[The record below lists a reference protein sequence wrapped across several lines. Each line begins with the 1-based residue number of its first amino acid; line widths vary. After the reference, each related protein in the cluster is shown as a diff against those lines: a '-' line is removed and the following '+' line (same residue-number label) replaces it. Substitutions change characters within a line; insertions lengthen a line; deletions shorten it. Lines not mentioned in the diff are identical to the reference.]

1 MNIVLVGAGRMGREI
16 AFRLA
21 DEGHDITV
29 VDNDAGCLEQVAN
42 TIDAMTL
49 LGNGADY
56 SVLSE
61 AGVADAD
68 LLIAVTNEDAVNMLC
83 CLTGK
88 KLGVKNTVARVRTME
103 YFRQMVFLK
112 DELGL
117 SLVLNPEQLAAAEI
131 SRILRFPSAAKVDSF
146 AKGRA
151 EMVEHT
157 VADGCPLCGM
167 RLDHLRGKLTNG
179 LLIAVVERGE
189 RVMIPRGDFT
199 VEAGDVIHVV
209 GSPSAISGF
218 FKEIGAYKRSVRS
231 VMILGGGRIS
241 LYLTG
246 YLQGAGIKVKIIERS
261 EDHCKTLKEFLP
273 KAEIL
278 LGDGTDPAVL
288 HEEGIL
294 TTDAFVALT
303 GSDQDNIITGMY
315 ARREGVGKVV
325 VKVNEDTFRLMAGNT
340 GLDSFVLPKNS
351 AAETVVSYVR
361 GVQHS
366 IHTVGIESLHDIAYG
381 KAEVLEFSINGDAPN
396 LGVPIKDLAIR
407 RDTLIAAII
416 RKSSCI
422 VPGGND
428 TMERGDTVIAVTTKF
443 GMKGFADIFE
453 D

>member
-29 VDNDAGCLEQVAN
+29 VDNDADCLEQIAN
-42 TIDAMTL
+42 TVDAMTL

-56 SVLSE
+56 SVLSQ
-61 AGVADAD
+61 AGVGEAD

-83 CLTGK
+83 CLSGK

-117 SLVLNPEQLAAAEI
+117 SLVLNPEQAAAAEI

-157 VADGCPLCGM
+157 VMEGCPLCGL
-167 RLDHLRGKLTNG
+167 RLDKLRSKLTNG
-179 LLIAVVERGE
+179 ILIAVVERNE
-189 RVMIPRGDFT
+189 QVLIPRGDF
-199 VEAGDVIHVV
+199 VLQAGDVMHVV
-209 GSPSAISGF
+209 GSPAAISGF
-218 FKEIGAYKRSVRS
+218 FKEIGSYKRSVRNA
-231 VMILGGGRIS
+231 MLLGGGRIS
-241 LYLTG
+241 LYLGT
-246 YLQGAGIKVKIIERS
+246 YLIGAGIRVKIIERS
-261 EDHCKTLKEFLP
+261 AEHCEILKEMLP

-278 LGDGTDPAVL
+278 LGDGTDPRVL
-288 HEEGIL
+288 EEEGIR
-294 TTDAFVALT
+294 TADAFVALT
-303 GSDQDNIITGMY
+303 GSDQNNIITGMF
-315 ARREGVGKVV
+315 AQREGVGKVV
-325 VKVNEDTFRLMAGNT
+325 VKVNEDTFKLMAGSQK
-340 GLDSFVLPKNS
+340 LDSFVLPKNS
-351 AAETVVSYVR
+351 AAEIIVSYVR
-361 GVQHS
+361 GMQHS
-366 IHTVGIESLHDIAYG
+366 IHSVGIESLHDIAYG

-396 LGVPIKDLAIR
+396 LGVPIKDLGIR

-416 RKSSCI
+416 RNYQCI
-422 VPGGND
+422 IPGGND
-428 TMERGDTVIAVTTKF
+428 TMEKNDTVIAVTTKF

>member
-1 MNIVLVGAGRMGREI
+1 MNIVLVGAGRMGGEI
-16 AFRLA
+16 AIRLA

-29 VDNDAGCLEQVAN
+29 VDSDAERLEQIAN
-42 TIDAMTL
+42 TVDAMTL

-83 CLTGK
+83 CLSGK

-103 YFRQMVFLK
+103 YFQQMVFLK

-117 SLVLNPEQLAAAEI
+117 SLVLNPEQAAAAEI

-157 VADGCPLCGM
+157 VEAGSPLCSL
-167 RLDHLRGKLTNG
+167 RLDRLRSKHGG
-179 LLIAVVERGE
+179 ILIAVVERGE
-189 RVMIPRGDFT
+189 DVFIPRGDF
-199 VEAGDVIHVV
+199 VLQEGDAIHVV
-209 GSPSAISGF
+209 GSPNAISGF
-218 FKEIGAYKRSVRS
+218 FKGIGCYKRSVRD
-231 VMILGGGRIS
+231 VMLLGGGRIS
-241 LYLTG
+241 LYLG
-246 YLQGAGIKVKIIERS
+246 AYLMGAGIRVKIMERD
-261 EDHCKTLKEFLP
+261 EQHCETIKEILP
-273 KAEIL
+273 KAEVL
-278 LGDGTDPAVL
+278 LGDGTDPKVL
-288 HEEGIL
+288 VEEGIRSA
-294 TTDAFVALT
+294 DAFVALT
-303 GSDQDNIITGMY
+303 GSDQNNIITSMF
-315 ARREGVGKVV
+315 AQREGVGKVI
-325 VKVNEDTFRLMAGNT
+325 VKVNEDAFRIMAGSQK
-340 GLDSFVLPKNS
+340 LDSFVLPKNA
-351 AAETVVSYVR
+351 AAEIVVSYVR
-361 GVQHS
+361 AMQHS

-396 LGVPIKDLAIR
+396 LGVPIKELDIR

-416 RKSSCI
+416 RNNQCI
-422 VPGGND
+422 IPGGSD
-428 TMERGDTVIAVTTKF
+428 TMEKNDTVIAVTTKF